1 MNLDNVYILGFR
13 ANIESVGDTLDQINK
28 IKKDGEII
36 QLVNA
41 DAVCGKNHILHG
53 VNQAFLAFERGQNLA
68 NDLSVE
74 IVLRC
79 SAQRQISKAFD
90 ILGLREGEM
99 NLCTILIN
107 CDEDYKDQLSSIF
120 TYDESVLIPDE
131 NHLKKVYDIKESEI
145 PVEDMIIDK
154 ISKLTVDY

>member
-1 MNLDNVYILGFR
+1 
-13 ANIESVGDTLDQINK
+13 
-28 IKKDGEII
+28 
-36 QLVNA
+36 
-41 DAVCGKNHILHG
+41 
-53 VNQAFLAFERGQNLA
+53 
-68 NDLSVE
+68 
-74 IVLRC
+74 
-79 SAQRQISKAFD
+79 
-90 ILGLREGEM
+90 M